1 MILNPKTRGYL
12 MMMNSE
18 TRRFPF
24 SIEIFYRTTKLEIVK
39 KYNYLIM
46 LIIINIIIPKAAQS
60 HSIIN
65 FRFASPLQNNMVIQQ
80 EKPCTI
86 WGYGSPGLKVSV
98 STDWTSKQFNT
109 TVNEVGKWE
118 VVFSGTK
125 AKRGDFTP
133 HVIIAKMDGQEIS
146 LENVLIG
153 DVWFFSGQ
161 SNMDMTVA
169 PVLPWHNGLW
179 NYEEEIANANF
190 PNIRFFETKI
200 RSSQSPLD
208 EAEGDWNICSPGTVG
223 NLSAIAYCMGQT
235 LFKELNIP
243 IGLIVSARGAT
254 SCQAFTSKEVLES
267 KGDLKQKYLDTA
279 QNQSL
284 DVDPGTV
291 PCIFYNAMIYPFRKL
306 SIKGFCWD
314 QGENNSNDGPIYAKL
329 VAEMVIGWRNVFKQ
343 PDLPFYFVQVGPLD
357 WGAMLTDAN
366 HGLFFS
372 SDYAYF
378 REIQANTL
386 KLLPNSE
393 MVSKMDV
400 AVPTNPHA
408 PRKRPIGERMA
419 ALALKYVYH
428 QVYRVAYGPR
438 FKSMKIDKNVAII
451 SFEPGSIGS
460 GLMTNNGKAPN
471 HFFVAGE
478 DRKFYLANA
487 EIKGD
492 RLFLSAPE
500 VPVPTTVRYA
510 FLTYPVTNFQ
520 NKEGFPADVFRTD
533 DWTDATY
540 YDNLGGNDK
549 IVFKVRADGSGNY
562 KTITSAIHDACKGD
576 TIDAL
581 GVFNESLLFTFPVI
595 NNLVIKGHGP
605 DKTIIQL
612 PEDVL
617 VIPKGNPTDHTI
629 VVSGGINLTLID
641 LTIRKAK
648 RLNDKW
654 TGAVITLMNKDK
666 KVTLKNCVLDENVKT
681 Q

>member
-1 MILNPKTRGYL
+1 MKKNKYTWMVAFMLL
-12 MMMNSE
+12 W
-18 TRRFPF
+18 
-24 SIEIFYRTTKLEIVK
+24 SISV
-39 KYNYLIM
+39 
-46 LIIINIIIPKAAQS
+46 AAQPDS
-60 HSIIN
+60 VAN
-65 FRFASPLQNNMVIQQ
+65 FRFASPVQNNMVIQQ

-86 WGYGSPGLKVSV
+86 WGYGFPGMKVTV
-98 STDWTSKQFNT
+98 LAGWTSKLLKT
-109 TVNEVGKWE
+109 TVGEAGTWE
-118 VVFSGTK
+118 VVFPGAK
-125 AKRGDFTP
+125 AKEGDFTP
-133 HVIIAKMDGQEIS
+133 YTIVATMDGQEIS
-146 LENVLIG
+146 LENILIG

-179 NYEEEIANANF
+179 NYEEEIAEANY

-200 RSSQSPLD
+200 AGSPIPLD
-208 EAEGDWNICSPGTVG
+208 EAEGNWKICSPQTVG

-267 KGDLKQKYLDTA
+267 QDDLKQKYLDPT
-279 QNQSL
+279 QNQSS

-306 SIKGFCWD
+306 SIKGFGWN
-314 QGENNSNDGPIYAKL
+314 QGENNGNDGPIYAKL
-329 VAEMVIGWRNVFKQ
+329 VAEMVKGWRNVFKQ

-366 HGLFFS
+366 HGPFFS
-372 SDYAYF
+372 SEYAYF

-400 AVPTNPHA
+400 AIPTNPHA

-428 QVYRVAYGPR
+428 QVDRVACGPR

-451 SFEPGSIGS
+451 NFEAGSTGS
-460 GLMTNNGKAPN
+460 GLSTNNGKEPN

-492 RLFLSAPE
+492 RLFLSTPE
-500 VPVPTTVRYA
+500 VAEPIAVRYA

-533 DWTDATY
+533 GWTDATY
-540 YDNLGGNDK
+540 DDSRGGNDR
-549 IVFKVRADGSGNY
+549 IVFRVRTDGSGNY
-562 KTITSAIHDACKGD
+562 RTITSAIHDACKGD
-576 TIDAL
+576 TIDAF

-595 NNLVIKGHGP
+595 DNLVIKGHGP

-612 PEDVL
+612 PEDVS
-617 VIPKGNPTDHTI
+617 VIPKGNPIDQVI
-629 VVSGGINLTLID
+629 VVSGGINLTLMD

-648 RLNDKW
+648 RVNDKG
-654 TGAVITLMNKDK
+654 TGTVITLMNGNK